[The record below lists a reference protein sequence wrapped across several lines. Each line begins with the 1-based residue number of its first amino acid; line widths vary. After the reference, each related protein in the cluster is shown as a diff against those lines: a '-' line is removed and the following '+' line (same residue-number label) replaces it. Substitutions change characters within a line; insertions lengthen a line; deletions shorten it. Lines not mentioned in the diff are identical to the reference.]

1 MIVPSLMYA
10 WWGSQTRIIAGA
22 IETQEKGISYVISI
36 IVSIILTIWLIVRS
50 NSISKNIQSFEN
62 N

>member
-62 N
+62 S